1 MSNKNSTGAENKSY
15 TEAVNDYL
23 KRFYEEINQALPEDE
38 RIRFQLLDEEGY
50 TAIQKGSA
58 TVGIN
63 VLEDRGILMF
73 ISHIMKVPETR
84 QLELFRKLLE
94 YNFLA
99 TSDASFAIDRR
110 NNQIY
115 LRALRGLAGLDYGEF
130 RDMLETVA
138 MVADEF
144 DDKLKEEFSG

>member
-1 MSNKNSTGAENKSY
+1 MSNKNTTEVENKSY

-23 KRFYEEINQALPEDE
+23 KRFYEEINQALQEDE
-38 RIRFQLLDEEGY
+38 RIQFNLLDEEGY

-73 ISHIMKVPETR
+73 ISHIMKVPETQ

>member
-1 MSNKNSTGAENKSY
+1 MADEKNAGAEN
-15 TEAVNDYL
+15 TNFTDTVNGYL
-23 KRFYEEINQALPEDE
+23 KRFYEEINKSLPDDE
-38 RIRFQLLDEEGY
+38 RIEFQLLDQEGY

-63 VLEDRGILMF
+63 VLVDRGILMF
-73 ISHIMKVPETR
+73 ISHIMPVPETR
-84 QLELFRKLLE
+84 QIELFRKLLE

-99 TSDASFAIDRR
+99 TSDAAFAIDRR
-110 NNQIY
+110 NDQVY

-144 DDKLKEEFSG
+144 DDKLKEEFGG